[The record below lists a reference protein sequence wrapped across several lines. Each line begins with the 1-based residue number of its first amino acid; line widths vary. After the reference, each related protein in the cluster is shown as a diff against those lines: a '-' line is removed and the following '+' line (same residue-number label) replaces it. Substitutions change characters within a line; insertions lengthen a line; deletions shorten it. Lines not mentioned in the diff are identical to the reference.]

1 MKTALS
7 LTRADALALAG
18 ALALTLTGCG
28 ANANTTA
35 VEIFA
40 AASLSTA
47 GADLETA
54 YEQAHPGVDIVFNY
68 AGSSKLLQ
76 QIGEGATPDILITA
90 DTATMTRGQETL
102 DELADTTPHII
113 ATNTLVL
120 ATAPNNPA
128 NIRTLT
134 DLATDGTLTA
144 LCAIEV
150 PCGRLAHQALT
161 DAGVTPAST
170 TEETSV
176 SGVAT
181 KIATG
186 QVDAGFIYTTD
197 ATAISKDSTIT
208 TIQLPGI
215 EPNAYPLT
223 LTTTGTTTPAATD
236 LATWLTDSSEAT
248 TILTTHGFTTP

>member
-1 MKTALS
+1 MKTALP
-7 LTRADALALAG
+7 TTFAG
-18 ALALTLTGCG
+18 ALTLTLTGCG
-28 ANANTTA
+28 TDTNTTT

-40 AASLSTA
+40 AASLSAA

-54 YEQAHPGVDIVFNY
+54 YEQAHPGVDVVFNY
-68 AGSSKLLQ
+68 AGSSKLIQ

-90 DTATMTRGQETL
+90 DAVTMTRGQETL
-102 DELADTTPHII
+102 DELADTTPHTI

-134 DLATDGTLTA
+134 DLATGGTLTA
-144 LCAIEV
+144 LCAAEV

-161 DAGVTPAST
+161 NAGITPAST
-170 TEETSV
+170 TEETNV

-181 KIATG
+181 KVATG

-197 ATAISKDSTIT
+197 ATAIAKDSTIT
-208 TIQLPGI
+208 VIQLPGI
-215 EPNAYPLT
+215 EPNAYPLA
-223 LTTTGTTTPAATD
+223 LTTTGTTNPAATD
-236 LATWLTDSSEAT
+236 LTTWLTESTEAT
-248 TILTTHGFTTP
+248 TILITHGFTTP